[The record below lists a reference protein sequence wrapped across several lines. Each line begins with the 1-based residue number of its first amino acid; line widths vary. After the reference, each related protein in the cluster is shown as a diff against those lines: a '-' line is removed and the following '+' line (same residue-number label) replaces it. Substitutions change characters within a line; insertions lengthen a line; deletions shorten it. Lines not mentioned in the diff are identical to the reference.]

1 MSLKKRILRGVLAMT
16 LATPTIATDDA
27 FGSFASL
34 PLRIQKPPP
43 LAPRPP
49 RSLYRPNGFDG
60 TGIRPYPQD
69 LHGLHDPHPAGPEIS
84 HHRNHIINA
93 ISKSFE
99 TQPAKWRIQVKL
111 LYSNIPRL
119 IFTNKGPLEF
129 GNEFINGSK
138 DPGKYFR
145 KAKGKNNQVVNEW
158 TKASAEPKVFIIGSG
173 EDTGIIMDLIAN
185 LKKEGVKAYF
195 YKACE
200 PLCADALVGAFFIT
214 SDFVYIFD
222 SRQGRNSGYIKVESK
237 ITEAM
242 SNEQLPLIIDTED
255 VKKAGKRAS
264 LLSLLAP
271 AVCSILDTVTDV
283 FHLNGTPNG
292 FCGSRLSV
300 VALVRR
306 PVRPYIK

>member
-1 MSLKKRILRGVLAMT
+1 M
-16 LATPTIATDDA
+16 
-27 FGSFASL
+27 
-34 PLRIQKPPP
+34 
-43 LAPRPP
+43 
-49 RSLYRPNGFDG
+49 
-60 TGIRPYPQD
+60 
-69 LHGLHDPHPAGPEIS
+69 
-84 HHRNHIINA
+84 
-93 ISKSFE
+93 
-99 TQPAKWRIQVKL
+99 QVKL
-111 LYSNIPRL
+111 LYSNIPKL

-138 DPGKYFR
+138 DPGKYFK

-200 PLCADALVGAFFIT
+200 PLCDDALVGAFFIT

-242 SNEQLPLIIDTED
+242 SNDQLPLIIDTED
-255 VKKAGKRAS
+255 VRKAGKRAS

-271 AVCSILDTVTDV
+271 AVCSILDTVTDI